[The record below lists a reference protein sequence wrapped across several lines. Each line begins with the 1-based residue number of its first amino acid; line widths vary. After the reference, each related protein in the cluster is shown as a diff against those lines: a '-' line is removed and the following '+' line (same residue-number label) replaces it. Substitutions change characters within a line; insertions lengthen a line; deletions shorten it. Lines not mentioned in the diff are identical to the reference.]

1 MEEINFDE
9 KIIANYIEA
18 IRPPEEMRHKL
29 DVGYSFENNEVVFFE
44 IRPQW
49 NDESIIHH
57 YPFVK
62 AKYVKSQKKWKIY
75 WMRANEK
82 WELYEPNPTVR
93 NINSFI
99 EIVEE
104 DEHGYFRG

>member
-1 MEEINFDE
+1 METINFEE
-9 KIIANYIEA
+9 KIISNYIES
-18 IRPPEEMRHKL
+18 IRPPVEMRNKI
-29 DVGYSFENNEVVFFE
+29 DVGYSFQNNEVVFFE

-49 NDESIIHH
+49 DDESIIHQ

-62 AKYVKSQKKWKIY
+62 AKFVKSAKIWKIY
-75 WMRANEK
+75 WMRANGK

-93 NINSFI
+93 DLAEFV

-104 DEHGYFRG
+104 DEHGCFRG